1 MQLLKDNGFD
11 KVKLFEADPAA
22 LKALGHSGI
31 QVMLGLPN
39 ELLATVARDVAAA
52 EQWVQHNVSH
62 YVSDYGVDIRFVAVG
77 NEPFLKSYKGQFEA
91 ATLPAVRN
99 VQAALVKAGL
109 AAPPRGTSARTSPP
123 S

>member
-1 MQLLKDNGFD
+1 MAGSSSSPAVLLLLSLALVLRAPSASALAVNWGTRVLHPLPGDITVQLLKDNGFD

-39 ELLATVARDVAAA
+39 ELLTPIAANVAAA

-62 YVSDYGVDIRFVAVG
+62 YVTDYGVDIR
-77 NEPFLKSYKGQFEA
+77 
-91 ATLPAVRN
+91 
-99 VQAALVKAGL
+99 
-109 AAPPRGTSARTSPP
+109 
-123 S
+123 